1 MTTPRFR
8 CQWYQDIFEKFP
20 NIVADAERAGKALK
34 LDKVAGRVG
43 LYTGASSVP
52 GPLPDYVIDAI
63 VAANRTPILPLKRVE
78 DELRML
84 IKEVYGD
91 AYDGAVTN
99 TCEAGLR
106 VAYETLFAPPFMR
119 RGDAYRSRVLTPYGE
134 DYEWGAA
141 YGRAFPP
148 RYKNIA
154 VDRSVSAGELGM
166 EAKSLANVDTL
177 FVRYAGVPY
186 EVHGIR
192 QSVVPLMLGNDIDG
206 TMARIRE
213 ASARHAANLVG
224 FQTIGYDTPGYGNGA
239 HDDNGAPIFLKELG
253 AFAASCDLP
262 FLIDSASCLP
272 VVGYSPVDVNADV
285 MVYSMDKPG
294 RAPIAGL
301 MIGKAEA
308 MSYIRKALGLGGD
321 RAGGVSSHGKAAQSA
336 VDPGRDSLVG
346 LTTFLKVLRDDPGR
360 ITRPIDQY
368 HEIIVE
374 AFAEMKPEPL
384 PRQDHHREV
393 VPHGRPRAE
402 LPADLGWRR
411 LRHSDLHRRGPL
423 CQHQSY
429 HAGDRGHGY
438 RSRHNLQLQHAA
450 DAGARHPR
458 RRRRAKRRV
467 RDPGGEGARQI
478 GRDRLRVRRSRR
490 LTAPTT
496 PHRTGDAP

>member
-192 QSVVPLMLGNDIDG
+192 QGVVPLMLGNDIDG

-253 AFAASCDLP
+253 AFAESCDLP

-368 HEIIVE
+368 HEIMVE
-374 AFAEMKPEPL
+374 AFAEMKPS
-384 PRQDHHREV
+384 RFRDKIII
-393 VPHGRPRAE
+393 GK
-402 LPADLGWRR
+402 
-411 LRHSDLHRRGPL
+411 
-423 CQHQSY
+423 SY
-429 HAGDRGHGY
+429 HMGGLELNYQQTWDGDGYGIPIFTVEDLYANTNPIMLATEAMGIDPATIYNCNMLLTPGLGTLDADGELNAEYATLAVKALVKSVEIVYEYAG
-438 RSRHNLQLQHAA
+438 L
-450 DAGARHPR
+450 
-458 RRRRAKRRV
+458 
-467 RDPGGEGARQI
+467 
-478 GRDRLRVRRSRR
+478 
-490 LTAPTT
+490 
-496 PHRTGDAP
+496 GD